1 MNDSATDGQKY
12 DFAAAEP
19 RWQAAWEAAACFA
32 VEDVPA
38 GGREKYYVL
47 EMFPY
52 PSGKIHMGH
61 VRNYTLG
68 DVVARYKRSR
78 GFDVMHPMGWDA
90 FGLPA
95 ENAARA
101 RKIDPAA
108 WTFQNIAAMRGEL
121 KRMGLSLDWSREF
134 ATCEPAYYGQQQK
147 LFLDFFAAGL
157 VERRMSAVNWDPV
170 DGTVLANEQV
180 IDGRG
185 WLSGALVEK
194 RNLAQWFLKITDYAE
209 ELLEGLKT
217 LPRWP
222 ERVKLMQENWI
233 GRSEGAEVT
242 FRLTTKLPGAL
253 SEPDEEAAARR
264 EEVRRLF
271 DGLKNDLDGTLEERR
286 QKFDEAMT
294 RISEIE
300 ARAIQALAT
309 QSPGGVRG
317 LFTHHRSKE
326 VLEEVQKRRNET
338 PDQRLERTANRPPVV
353 PMNQDEFAQKLEE
366 SRSRIEQW
374 KEKRAQVVRENIA
387 RIERVLAGGELTNSS
402 LNKITV
408 YTTRPDTLFGMSFLA
423 IAPEHPVAKAVA
435 ARNEAAA
442 AFIAECNSQG
452 TSEAAIEAGEK
463 KGFDTGLRVASPF
476 EPEKTF
482 PVWIANFVL
491 MEYGTGAIFGCPC
504 GDQRDLDF
512 ARKYGLAVPVVVS
525 HDKGVTPEI
534 GNKALDG
541 EGFIVNSGFLDGLT
555 TKAAKAA
562 AIAKLEEIGAG
573 KSVVNWR
580 LRDWGISRQRYWGC
594 PIPVIHC
601 TDCGAVGVPEQDL
614 PVVLPADVTFE
625 KAGNPLD
632 YHPTW
637 KHVACPQCGKDSLRE
652 TDTFDTF
659 IDSSWYF
666 ARFTAPHAKTPTD
679 LTAQKHWL
687 PVDQYVGGIEHA
699 ILHLLYARFF
709 TRAMK
714 KTGHV
719 SVEEPFAGLFTQ
731 GMVTHESYKDADGNW
746 LYPDEVIKRP
756 DGTAVTA
763 DGRPVTVGRIE
774 KMSKSK
780 RNTVDPGVI
789 IDRFGADA
797 ARWFVLSDNPPERD
811 VEWTETGAQG
821 AFRFVQ
827 RFFRI
832 AEVIAAEPKVAKPA
846 LFEGDA
852 KKLRQLTHRTIA
864 SVTEAL
870 ETFAFN
876 LAVARAYELLGALV
890 GDFAPEPAMI
900 WARREAMTVLCGLV
914 APMIPHVAE
923 EVNAKLD
930 SSAPLVAL
938 QGWPE
943 ADEALLARDEVTI
956 GVQVNGKLR
965 GTITVPAG
973 AAADL
978 ALPVARDAVQ
988 AALAGLTVVKE
999 IFVPDRIVNFV
1010 AKA

>member
-1 MNDSATDGQKY
+1 MSEHETKRY

-19 RWQAAWEAAACFA
+19 VWQAAWEAAGVFRA
-32 VEDVPA
+32 EDVPSA
-38 GGREKYYVL
+38 GRPKYYVL

-68 DVVARYKRSR
+68 DVVARYKRAR
-78 GFDVMHPMGWDA
+78 GFDVLHPMGWDA

-101 RKIDPAA
+101 RKIDPAK

-134 ATCEPAYYGQQQK
+134 ATCEPEYYGRQQK
-147 LFLDFFAAGL
+147 LFLDFLAAGL

-209 ELLEGLKT
+209 ELLEGLKS

-242 FRLTTKLPGAL
+242 FALEGAA
-253 SEPDEEAAARR
+253 E
-264 EEVRRLF
+264 
-271 DGLKNDLDGTLEERR
+271 G
-286 QKFDEAMT
+286 
-294 RISEIE
+294 
-300 ARAIQALAT
+300 
-309 QSPGGVRG
+309 
-317 LFTHHRSKE
+317 
-326 VLEEVQKRRNET
+326 
-338 PDQRLERTANRPPVV
+338 
-353 PMNQDEFAQKLEE
+353 
-366 SRSRIEQW
+366 
-374 KEKRAQVVRENIA
+374 
-387 RIERVLAGGELTNSS
+387 
-402 LNKITV
+402 ITV

-435 ARNEAAA
+435 ETNEAAA

-452 TSEAAIEAGEK
+452 TSEAAIETAEK
-463 KGFDTGLRVASPF
+463 KGFDTGLRVAHPF
-476 EPEKTF
+476 EPGKTF

-512 ARKYGLAVPVVVS
+512 ARKYDLPVPVVVS
-525 HDKGVTPEI
+525 AEPGVAPEI

-541 EGFIVNSGFLDGLT
+541 DGYLINSGFLDGLT
-555 TKAAKAA
+555 TKEGKAA
-562 AIAKLEEIGAG
+562 AIAKLEEMGAG

-601 TDCGAVGVPEQDL
+601 EGCGAVPVPEREL

-625 KAGNPLD
+625 KPGNPLD
-632 YHPTW
+632 YHPRW
-637 KHVACPQCGKDSLRE
+637 KHVACPKCGKDAQRE

-666 ARFTAPHAKTPTD
+666 ARFTAPQAKTPTD
-679 LTAQKHWL
+679 LAAVEHWL

-709 TRAMK
+709 TRAME

-719 SVEEPFAGLFTQ
+719 TVKEPFAGLFTQ
-731 GMVTHESYKDADGNW
+731 GMVTHESYKDEDGNW
-746 LYPDEVIKRP
+746 LYPEEVTKRA

-763 DGRPVTVGRIE
+763 DGRAVTVGRIE

-827 RFFRI
+827 RFYRV
-832 AEVIAAEPKVAKPA
+832 AEAVAGERVVARPAA
-846 LFEGDA
+846 FEGEA
-852 KKLRQLTHRTIA
+852 KKLRQLTHRCIA
-864 SVTEAL
+864 AVTEAM

-876 LAVARAYELLGALV
+876 LGVARAYELLGALV
-890 GDFAPEPAMI
+890 GEHDGSDGMV
-900 WARREAMTVLCGLV
+900 WARREAVGVLTRLV

-923 EVNAKLD
+923 AANAILD
-930 SSAPLVAL
+930 HGAGLVAL
-938 QGWPE
+938 QPWPE
-943 ADEALLARDEVTI
+943 AEAGLLVRDEVTI
-956 GVQVNGKLR
+956 AVQVNGKLR
-965 GTITVPAG
+965 GTVTVAAG
-973 AAADL
+973 AGKEDVL
-978 ALPVARDAVQ
+978 AVARAAV
-988 AALAGLTVVKE
+988 AGALQGQNVVKE
-999 IFVPDRIVNFV
+999 IYVPDRIVNFV
-1010 AKA
+1010 AKP